1 MNFNNRP
8 FKLLKRKNKHLTIL
22 KIDINYLDKNNTGN
36 NNTIVCKIWVI
47 MFLVF
52 DVSYVFFSSEFEIDL
67 HF

>member
-8 FKLLKRKNKHLTIL
+8 FKLLKSKKQTLNNSKNRY
-22 KIDINYLDKNNTGN
+22 YLDKNNTGN

-47 MFLVF
+47 MFLDF